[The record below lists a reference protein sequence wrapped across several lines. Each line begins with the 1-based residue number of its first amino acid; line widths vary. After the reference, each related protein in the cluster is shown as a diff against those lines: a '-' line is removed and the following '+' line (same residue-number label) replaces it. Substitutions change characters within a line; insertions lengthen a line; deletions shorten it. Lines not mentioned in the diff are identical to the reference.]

1 MDPHDRYLEERV
13 FTASAAELTGM
24 LFDAAVAS
32 VRLGIT
38 QAEAGAWLQAVP
50 RWIKAQ
56 RIVTELRTALRG
68 DDPEAAYLAGTLDRL
83 YVWVNEELVRTSSG
97 RDLAAARNALGVLE
111 GLATSWR
118 SSCLAPASVVA

>member
-56 RIVTELRTALRG
+56 RIVTELRTALRA
-68 DDPEAAYLAGTLDRL
+68 DDPDTVSLARNLNHL
-83 YVWVNEELVRTSSG
+83 YIWVNEELVRTSSR
-97 RDLAAARNALGVLE
+97 RDLSAARNALKVLE
-111 GLATSWR
+111 ELATSWR
-118 SSCLAPASVVA
+118 LSCLAPASVVA